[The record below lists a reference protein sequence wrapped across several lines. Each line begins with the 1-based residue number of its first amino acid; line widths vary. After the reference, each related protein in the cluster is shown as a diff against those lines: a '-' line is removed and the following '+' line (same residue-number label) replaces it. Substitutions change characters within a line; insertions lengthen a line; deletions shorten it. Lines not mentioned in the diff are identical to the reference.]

1 MFDFLEGP
9 ELVGKLTLPPN
20 FSSGTRYPVL
30 VYVYGGPNFQ
40 LVSFAYSNDMHYY
53 LPPRIEIIFLK
64 WISNCL
70 CPIVIKVIPVEVGFT
85 AGGYAYS

>member
-30 VYVYGGPNFQ
+30 VYVYGGPNYQ
-40 LVSFAYSNDMHYY
+40 LVSFACYYSYYRSNDVHYY
-53 LPPRIEIIFLK
+53 LPARQI
-64 WISNCL
+64 WISN
-70 CPIVIKVIPVEVGFT
+70 
-85 AGGYAYS
+85 Y